1 MPRNVDLTNICQ
13 EPHCVHAWVHEQS
26 FLENS
31 VQAPRE
37 IDEHTEVDGEVA
49 NRDGVAVKNATRIA
63 SMLCFLDAVRA

>member
-1 MPRNVDLTNICQ
+1 MPSKNPLSAAQ
-13 EPHCVHAWVHEQS
+13 QS
-26 FLENS
+26 FLEKS